1 MSTMIR
7 STAIAP
13 GISKNG
19 RFYSADMIAQAVKR
33 DQPRI
38 QASRMIMK
46 SHHDAGTTPP
56 AWSVRSGH

>member
-7 STAIAP
+7 GTAIAP

-33 DQPRI
+33 PSRESR
-38 QASRMIMK
+38 QA
-46 SHHDAGTTPP
+46 G
-56 AWSVRSGH
+56 